1 MKTSDCY
8 KDMITDK
15 LDKIYLD
22 KSKIDVSVVE
32 DLRELFNMVLGELD
46 KKDSIALERDI
57 SIRNLDMHIFSLDK
71 QIEDNKLWMQ
81 NQDLL
86 INGLNEQIE
95 RMTEVA
101 R

>member
-95 RMTEVA
+95 RMTEAA

>member
-8 KDMITDK
+8 KDMITAK
-15 LDKIYLD
+15 LDKVYND
-22 KSKIDVSVVE
+22 KGLSKESLE
-32 DLRELFNMVLGELD
+32 DLRGLFTLVLSELD
-46 KKDSIALERDI
+46 KKDAIALDRDTWI
-57 SIRNLDMHIFSLDK
+57 
-71 QIEDNKLWMQ
+71 Q

-95 RMTEVA
+95 RMTEAA

>member
-46 KKDSIALERDI
+46 KKDAIALDRDTWI
-57 SIRNLDMHIFSLDK
+57 
-71 QIEDNKLWMQ
+71 Q

-95 RMTEVA
+95 RMTEAA